1 MENDQLRNEYSKINQ
16 LRAAYN
22 ADKSAF
28 NEKIENIERKM
39 RE

>member
-1 MENDQLRNEYSKINQ
+1 MEENEKIKQELHRINT

-28 NEKIENIERKM
+28 NDRMGELENRI
-39 RE
+39 